1 VAESPRTAVTL
12 GHAWTAEQ
20 DEELRDGVDIG
31 CTLTELAEQLDLAPE
46 LVAARLSG
54 LGLEA
59 APE

>member
-1 VAESPRTAVTL
+1 VTL